1 MSLKRWLLGI
11 LRRAVGTQAI
21 YARLLEMAAQAEADR
36 LAARGGVL
44 LPASPYARHL
54 MPLDY
59 LPSRDLRPRWGY
71 GRPSHQ
77 GLARLFSRD
86 KADYLAAVAEMRRM
100 APLLAVIGR
109 DFSPE
114 AASEPG
120 WLGGPITALDL
131 MILYYFVAHYRPAT
145 YLEIGSGVTTCFA
158 RRAISDQGGKTRV
171 VSVDPEPRAQVDA
184 LCDEVIRDGLE
195 TTDLAV
201 FADLQPGDI
210 VFMDGS
216 HRSFMNS
223 DVTVFMLDVL
233 PLLKPGVVVHVHDV
247 LLPEDY
253 PEAFRHWYWNE
264 QYLLAVY
271 LLASADRVKI
281 LMPSHYLTLDPEL
294 RCCLT
299 PPLLPW
305 KDGTENFL
313 SGGSLWFTHVACP
326 EKGCQPA
333 QGGL

>member
-1 MSLKRWLLGI
+1 MSLKRWLLDN

-21 YARLLEMAAQAEADR
+21 HNRLVDMAARAEAAT
-36 LAARGGVL
+36 LSAKGGVV
-44 LPASPYARHL
+44 LPGSPYARHL

-71 GRPSHQ
+71 GRPWHE

-86 KADYLAAVAEMRRM
+86 KANYVAVVAEMRRM
-100 APLLAVIGR
+100 SPFLEVIGR
-109 DFSPE
+109 DFPAR

-131 MILYYFVAHYRPAT
+131 AILYYFVAHYRPAT

-158 RRAISDQGGKTRV
+158 RRAISDQGAKTRV
-171 VSVDPEPRAQVDA
+171 VSIDPEPRTQIDA
-184 LCDEVIRDGLE
+184 ICDEVIRDGLE
-195 TTDLAV
+195 TADLKV

-223 DVTVFMLDVL
+223 DVTVFMLDVM
-233 PLLKPGVVVHVHDV
+233 PLLKPGVIVHVHDV

-253 PEAFRHWYWNE
+253 PEGFRHWYWNE

-294 RCCLT
+294 RRCLT
-299 PPLLPW
+299 PPLLPL
-305 KDGTENFL
+305 DGCAENFL
-313 SGGSLWFTHVACP
+313 SGGSLWFTHVDRP
-326 EKGCQPA
+326 EERCES
-333 QGGL
+333 

>member
-1 MSLKRWLLGI
+1 VSLKRWLLDNF
-11 LRRAVGTQAI
+11 RRAVGTQAI
-21 YARLLEMAAQAEADR
+21 YDR
-36 LAARGGVL
+36 LVDMAPWAGPAMLTAEQKIL
-44 LPASPYARHL
+44 LPGTPYARHL

-71 GRPSHQ
+71 GRPSHE

-86 KADYLAAVAEMRRM
+86 KANYLSAVAEMRRM
-100 APLLAVIGR
+100 LPLLSVIER
-109 DFSPE
+109 DFSPQ
-114 AASEPG
+114 ATSKPG
-120 WLGGPITALDL
+120 WLGGAMTALDL
-131 MILYYFVAHYRPAT
+131 AILYYFVAHYRPAT

-171 VSVDPEPRAQVDA
+171 VSIDPEPRTQIDA
-184 LCDEVIRDGLE
+184 ICDEVVRDGLE
-195 TTDLAV
+195 TADLKV

-233 PLLKPGVVVHVHDV
+233 PLLKPGVIVHVHDV

-253 PEAFRHWYWNE
+253 PETFRHWYWNE

-271 LLASADRVKI
+271 LLASAERVKI

-299 PPLLPW
+299 PPLVPL
-305 KDGTENFL
+305 KGCEKSFL
-313 SGGSLWFTHVACP
+313 SGGSLWFTHVPCP
-326 EKGCQPA
+326 QR
-333 QGGL
+333 